1 MFEIFFCYVTLLFC
15 ISRKISSF
23 WSCESSKTSLK
34 NLFYLLLHVY
44 EVMLR
49 KLMNLQNK
57 MWERNICICISIIGQ
72 CKSDL
77 SDEQLF
83 TLTKKI
89 EPGIFKLYLDCVI
102 SWRGLVI
109 ANVNWNSHVCHVLW
123 SNRCKLLR
131 VNYEYQIGR

>member
-34 NLFYLLLHVY
+34 NYFLLIITCLLGHVKKVDEFTKQDMRTKHMY
-44 EVMLR
+44 MYFHNR
-49 KLMNLQNK
+49 
-57 MWERNICICISIIGQ
+57 
-72 CKSDL
+72 